1 MAVVRTVIRRAGLLP
16 AAHALRRAAR
26 LAVDPSFRAEERTR
40 AEQFAGFRR
49 EYGGALGHSLNGT
62 RAQPQPALV
71 ASIGFVDGAKMELG
85 VLKALQ
91 LAGFE
96 PVVLT
101 AGDPWLARYYRLAG
115 VRRMLAWDG
124 AADPAPETA
133 ALETLEGLRSFEELL
148 SAERDG
154 IRVGR
159 LTASTAFRHL
169 RVGSLDLGSAD
180 IRRRLAPHLARAMRA
195 ATAARRIVRRVRPA
209 MVVLVDKGYTPQ
221 GELFDAALSEAI
233 PVITWNAAHRGNRLL
248 LKRYTGENRD
258 EHHASLSPES
268 WERVRRMPWTEAER
282 ARLRQELH
290 ESYAT
295 GEWYSEAGTQFS
307 TRIVDG
313 AELRRRLGLDP
324 AKRTAVIFPHILW
337 DGTFFWGTDLF
348 RTYEEWV
355 VEAVRAACQ
364 NAHVNWII
372 KVHPA
377 NVVKNARDGVA
388 GEPAELLAISRAVG
402 ALPPHV
408 RVLPAETDIN
418 TYSLF
423 GVMDYCLTVRGTIGI
438 EAASFGIPVLTA
450 GTGRYDHRGFTIDS
464 ASREEYLERL
474 RTIHTIPR
482 LSPAQQELAERF
494 AYGTFLLRVL
504 PLSTVTFRYAR
515 DAKATLITEVH
526 ARSQA
531 DWRQA
536 HDLRAFSA
544 WLKGDAADF
553 LTGSC

>member
-1 MAVVRTVIRRAGLLP
+1 
-16 AAHALRRAAR
+16 
-26 LAVDPSFRAEERTR
+26 
-40 AEQFAGFRR
+40 
-49 EYGGALGHSLNGT
+49 
-62 RAQPQPALV
+62 
-71 ASIGFVDGAKMELG
+71 
-85 VLKALQ
+85 
-91 LAGFE
+91 
-96 PVVLT
+96 
-101 AGDPWLARYYRLAG
+101 
-115 VRRMLAWDG
+115 
-124 AADPAPETA
+124 
-133 ALETLEGLRSFEELL
+133 
-148 SAERDG
+148 
-154 IRVGR
+154 
-159 LTASTAFRHL
+159 
-169 RVGSLDLGSAD
+169 
-180 IRRRLAPHLARAMRA
+180 
-195 ATAARRIVRRVRPA
+195 
-209 MVVLVDKGYTPQ
+209 
-221 GELFDAALSEAI
+221 
-233 PVITWNAAHRGNRLL
+233 
-248 LKRYTGENRD
+248 
-258 EHHASLSPES
+258 
-268 WERVRRMPWTEAER
+268 MPWTEAER